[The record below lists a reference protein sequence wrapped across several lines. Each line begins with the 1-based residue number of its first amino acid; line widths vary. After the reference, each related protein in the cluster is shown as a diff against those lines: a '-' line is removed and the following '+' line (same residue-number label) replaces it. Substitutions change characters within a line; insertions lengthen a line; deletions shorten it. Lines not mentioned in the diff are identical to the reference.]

1 MNYTLNQLRIFV
13 KIVDK
18 ESITKASEELFLTQ
32 PAVSIQLKKF
42 QDQFDIPLTE
52 VIGRKLYVTDFGHEI
67 AKACEKILSEVEVI
81 NYKALSH
88 QNLLGGNLKIAS
100 VSTGKYVAPFFL
112 TDFMRKHKGVDLFL
126 DTSNR
131 QEALSK
137 LESNSVD
144 FALVSVLPKKMN
156 IKGLSLLRNKLY
168 FVGKK
173 GLRTNNQSVK
183 ETLEDYPIL
192 LREEG
197 SATRTETEK
206 YLETH
211 SIKTTRKVILES
223 NEALKQAL
231 IAGIGY
237 SIMPLIGLKSQ
248 LELGELEI
256 IPVDGL
262 PVETEWNLIW
272 LKEKSL
278 SPVASE
284 FVKYLQEKKD
294 EITKDHFDWIEKY

>member
-13 KIVDK
+13 KIVEK

-42 QDQFDIPLTE
+42 QDQFDIALTE
-52 VIGRKLYVTDFGHEI
+52 VIGRKLYVTDFGKEI

-100 VSTGKYVAPFFL
+100 VSTGKYVAPFYL
-112 TDFMRKHKGVDLFL
+112 ADFMRKHKGVDLSL

-131 QEALSK
+131 QNALSK

-173 GLRTNNQSVK
+173 GLRKANQSIK
-183 ETLEDYPIL
+183 EMLEDYPML

-197 SATRTETEK
+197 SATRTETER
-206 YLETH
+206 YLETNN
-211 SIKTTRKVILES
+211 IKTTRKVILES

-231 IAGIGY
+231 IAGMGY
-237 SIMPLIGLKSQ
+237 SVMPLIGLKSQ

-256 IPVDGL
+256 IPINGFPL
-262 PVETEWNLIW
+262 ETEWNLIW

-278 SPVASE
+278 SPVALE
-284 FVKYLQEKKD
+284 FVKHLEEDKD
-294 EITKDHFDWIEKY
+294 KIADEHFDWIEKY

>member
-13 KIVDK
+13 KIVEK

-67 AKACEKILSEVEVI
+67 AKACEKILAEVEVI

-112 TDFMRKHKGVDLFL
+112 TEFMREHQGVDLSL

-131 QEALSK
+131 QNALTK
-137 LESNSVD
+137 LERNEVD
-144 FALVSVLPKKMN
+144 FALVSVLPKKLN
-156 IKGLSLLRNKLY
+156 IKGLSLLKNKLY

-173 GLRTNNQSVK
+173 GLGVEGQSIK
-183 ETLEDYPIL
+183 DRLKDYPIL

-206 YLETH
+206 YLENNN
-211 SIKTTRKVILES
+211 IKVNRKVVLES

-248 LELGELEI
+248 VELGELEI
-256 IPVDGL
+256 ISSDEFPL
-262 PVETEWNLIW
+262 QTEWNLIW

-278 SPVASE
+278 SPVAKE
-284 FVKYLQEKKD
+284 FVKHLEAEKD
-294 EITKDHFDWIEKY
+294 RITDLHFSWYEKY